1 MADTL
6 QRLLTPRHACLC
18 LEIGAQARSWDCIQ
32 GELSALS
39 EDGACVI
46 LDGDIGTLPSQQGHL
61 SLKMPRGISETPA
74 PFRCC
79 GIAMNWGIAAWGCA
93 SKRQAHAVTAMK
105 RLEATSRI
113 DRIGPPALA
122 TPKNLNNS

>member
-46 LDGDIGTLPSQQGHL
+46 LDGEIGTLPSQQGHL
-61 SLKMPRGISETPA
+61 SLEDAQGHFGESRAVQVLWHRHELGHSCLGLRFKTPSTRCNGNEET
-74 PFRCC
+74 
-79 GIAMNWGIAAWGCA
+79 
-93 SKRQAHAVTAMK
+93 
-105 RLEATSRI
+105 
-113 DRIGPPALA
+113 
-122 TPKNLNNS
+122 